1 MQRKITNTPERIRG
15 RIERVYYA
23 GPKFSAGRLL
33 TATGEEI
40 QFAGNLF
47 AQECQ
52 PVVLLG
58 SWTTH
63 PKYGRQFK
71 VDGMEYD
78 LELDP
83 EGLIHYLAN
92 HPEITGIGPVKA
104 RIIVEKFGDAFEK
117 TLIDEPE
124 SIAKAARLSIEV
136 ANRLRN
142 EWLKNRSVNSVLAW
156 LSAFGLTHHQ
166 VTTLVEKLG
175 GNCLNILKHDPYILI
190 REIRGFGF
198 KKVDRIA
205 RKLGTPKDYKPRIR
219 AGLQYCVREAL
230 DNGHCWIEYEH
241 LVDQANLL
249 LVMDTLDSR
258 VCIEKVLDELVEEK
272 TLACESHA
280 GRFVVAL
287 PEIIRMESELSALFG
302 QAQDSNPHFRSTAS
316 FDALIERC
324 SVTPND
330 KQFEAIRSALS
341 HCLSLISG
349 GAGSGKSFT
358 VAAIN
363 AICEDC
369 DLTVVLA
376 APTGKA
382 AKRLE
387 EVSGRSGTTI
397 HRLLGYN
404 GKSFARNKEDPIDA
418 DVLIVDEFSMV
429 DVPLAWHLFDAVD
442 LSHTAVVLVGDHNQ
456 LPPVGPGNILR
467 DLIQTRAIPT
477 VVLDKVVRQAGVLK
491 ENCTAILKGEVRK
504 TSETSVSGCRDWYL
518 VDQFTDPVAA
528 RGFLLELFEKRLEAL
543 GFDIVKDVQ
552 VLTPTHKGPLGTKE
566 LNQALQRLIQKK
578 LWNVQVPP
586 VPAGRRPQLFKHD
599 KVIQTR
605 NNYDIDVMNGS
616 LGHVVEVLS
625 DGTIVIDFEGTIV
638 DLEKGS
644 PNLQDVQLA
653 FALSVHKAQGS
664 EFPCAV
670 VVVHKSHSFMH
681 HRNLLYTG
689 VTRARRTAIV
699 LGDHWGINNC
709 AKRCLVDDRRTFL
722 ALFLDNAPGAKTAGA
737 GVA

>member
-1 MQRKITNTPERIRG
+1 MPRKIANTPERLRG
-15 RIERVYYA
+15 RIEHVYYA
-23 GPKFSAGRLL
+23 GAKFSAGRLL
-33 TATGEEI
+33 TPTGEEI

-47 AQECQ
+47 ARECE

-58 SWTTH
+58 AWSTH

-71 VDGMEYD
+71 VEGMEYD
-78 LELDP
+78 LALDP

-92 HPEITGIGPVKA
+92 HPEITGIGPAKA

-117 TLIDEPE
+117 TLIDDPE
-124 SIAKAARLSIEV
+124 SIAKAARLSIGV
-136 ANRLRN
+136 AKHLKD
-142 EWLKNRSVNSVLAW
+142 EWLKNRSVNAVMAW
-156 LSAFGLTHHQ
+156 LSSFGLTHHQ
-166 VTTLVEKLG
+166 VTILVEKLG
-175 GNCLNILKHDPYILI
+175 GNCLDILKHDPYLLV

-198 KKVDRIA
+198 KKVDQIA
-205 RKLGTPKDYKPRIR
+205 RKLGTPKDHPPRIR
-219 AGLQYCVREAL
+219 AGLHYCVRQAL
-230 DNGHCWIEYEH
+230 DNGHCWIEYED

-258 VCIEKVLDELVEEK
+258 VFIEKALDELIEEK
-272 TLACESHA
+272 SLACESHA

-287 PEIIRMESELSALFG
+287 PEIIRMESELADLFG
-302 QAQDSNPHFRSTAS
+302 RAYEVNPHFKSVENL
-316 FDALIERC
+316 DALIRGCAATLNEKQLEAAR
-324 SVTPND
+324 SVLGH
-330 KQFEAIRSALS
+330 S
-341 HCLSLISG
+341 LSLICG

-363 AICEDC
+363 ALCEES

-387 EVSGRSGTTI
+387 EVSDRRATTI
-397 HRLLGYN
+397 HRLLGYD
-404 GKSFARNKEDPIDA
+404 GKAFAKNREDPLHA

-429 DVPLAWHLFDAVD
+429 DVALAWHLFEAVD
-442 LSHTAVVLVGDHNQ
+442 LSRTAVVLVGDHNQ

-467 DLIQTRAIPT
+467 DLIQSRAIPT

-504 TSETSVSGCRDWYL
+504 TSETSAGGCRDWYL

-528 RGFLLELFEKRLEAL
+528 RGFLLELFETRLEAL
-543 GFDIVKDVQ
+543 GFDIIKDVQ

-578 LWNVQVPP
+578 LWHVEVPP
-586 VPAGRRPQLFKHD
+586 VQPGRRPPLFKHD

-605 NNYDIDVMNGS
+605 NNYDIDVMNGAIGQVTDVRPNGE
-616 LGHVVEVLS
+616 L
-625 DGTIVIDFEGTIV
+625 TIDFEGTTV
-638 DLEKGS
+638 VLEKGS
-644 PNLQDVQLA
+644 PNLLDVQLA
-653 FALSVHKAQGS
+653 YVLSCHKAQGS

-699 LGDHWGINNC
+699 LGDRWGIQNC
-709 AKRCLVDDRRTFL
+709 AKRCQVDDRRTFL
-722 ALFLDNAPGAKTAGA
+722 SQLIG
-737 GVA
+737 

>member
-1 MQRKITNTPERIRG
+1 MQKRTNTPERIRG

-47 AQECQ
+47 AQQSQ

-58 SWTTH
+58 AWTTH

-71 VDGMEYD
+71 VDGMAYD

-92 HPEITGIGPVKA
+92 HPQIKGIGPVKA

-117 TLIDEPE
+117 TLIDNPE
-124 SIAKAARLSIEV
+124 SIAKAARLSIDI
-136 ANRLRN
+136 AKQLKD
-142 EWLKNRSVNSVLAW
+142 EWLKNRSVNAVLAW

-175 GNCLNILKHDPYILI
+175 GNCLNILKQDPYILI

-198 KKVDRIA
+198 KKIDKIA
-205 RKLGTPKDYKPRIR
+205 RKLGTPKDHPPRIR
-219 AGLQYCVREAL
+219 AGLQYCVRQAL

-258 VCIEKVLDELVEEK
+258 IRIEKTLDELIDEK
-272 TLACESHA
+272 ALACESHA

-287 PEIIRMESELSALFG
+287 PWIIRMESRLAALFG
-302 QAQDSNPHFRSTAS
+302 RAQDPNPHFRSTAN

-324 SVTPND
+324 SSTPND
-330 KQFEAIRSALS
+330 KQLEAIRSALS
-341 HCLSLISG
+341 HSISLISG

-369 DLTVVLA
+369 DLTVALA

-387 EVSGRSGTTI
+387 EVSGRSGNTI

-404 GKSFARNKEDPIDA
+404 GQYFARNKEDPIDA

-429 DVPLAWHLFDAVD
+429 DVPLAWHLFDAVN
-442 LSHTAVVLVGDHNQ
+442 LSYTAVILVGDHNQ

-504 TSETSVSGCRDWYL
+504 TSETSISGCRDWYL

-528 RGFLLELFEKRLEAL
+528 RSFLLELFENRLEAL

-566 LNQALQRLIQKK
+566 LNQALQILIQKK
-578 LWNVQVPP
+578 LWNVEVPP
-586 VPAGRRPQLFKHD
+586 AAPGRRPWLFKHD

-605 NNYDIDVMNGS
+605 NNYNIDVMNGS
-616 LGHVVEVLS
+616 IGRVVEVLP

-638 DLEKGS
+638 DFEKGS

-653 FALSVHKAQGS
+653 FALSCHKAQGS

-689 VTRARRTAIV
+689 VTRAQRTAIV

-722 ALFLDNAPGAKTAGA
+722 ALFLDNAHNAKAVGA
-737 GVA
+737 

>member
-1 MQRKITNTPERIRG
+1 MSKQTKTLARLRG

-23 GPKFSAGRLL
+23 GPKFSAGRMF
-33 TATGEEI
+33 TPTGEEI

-47 AQECQ
+47 ARENQ

-58 SWTTH
+58 SWSTH

-71 VDGMEYD
+71 VEGMEYD

-92 HPEITGIGPVKA
+92 HPQIKGIGPAKA
-104 RIIVEKFGDAFEK
+104 RIIVEKFGDAFEQ
-117 TLIDEPE
+117 TLIDDPE
-124 SIAKAARLSIEV
+124 SIARAARLPEDAV
-136 ANRLRN
+136 HRLRE
-142 EWLKNRSVNSVLAW
+142 EWLKNRSVNTVLAW

-175 GNCLNILKHDPYILI
+175 GNCLDVLKQDPYILI

-198 KKVDRIA
+198 KKVDKIA
-205 RKLGTPKDYKPRIR
+205 RKLGTPKDHQPRIR

-230 DNGHCWIEYEH
+230 DNGHCWIEYED

-249 LVMDTLDSR
+249 LVMDALDSR
-258 VCIEKVLDELVEEK
+258 IHIEKALDELIDEK
-272 TLACESHA
+272 LLACDSHG

-287 PEIIRMESELSALFG
+287 PEIIRMESELADLFG
-302 QAQDSNPHFRSTAS
+302 RAHKANPHFKSVKNL
-316 FDALIERC
+316 DALIRRC
-324 SVTPND
+324 AATLNE
-330 KQFEAIRSALS
+330 KQLEAVHSALGHS
-341 HCLSLISG
+341 ISLISG

-358 VAAIN
+358 VSVIN
-363 AICEDC
+363 AICEEC
-369 DLTVVLA
+369 DLQVVLA

-387 EVSGRSGTTI
+387 EVSGRGGTTI
-397 HRLLGYN
+397 HRLLGYD
-404 GKSFARNKEDPIDA
+404 GKSFARDRENPIDA

-429 DVPLAWHLFDAVD
+429 DVPLAWHLFEAVD
-442 LSHTAVVLVGDHNQ
+442 LSRTAVVLVGDHNQ

-467 DLIQTRAIPT
+467 DLIASRAVAT

-491 ENCTAILKGEVRK
+491 ENCTAVLKGEMRK
-504 TSETSVSGCRDWYL
+504 TSETSAGGCRDWYL
-518 VDQFTDPVAA
+518 VDQFTDPMAA
-528 RGFLLELFEKRLEAL
+528 RTFLLELFEKRLEAL
-543 GFDIVKDVQ
+543 GFDIIKDVQ

-566 LNQALQRLIQKK
+566 LNEALPRLIQKK
-578 LWNVQVPP
+578 LWKVEVPP
-586 VPAGRRPQLFKHD
+586 VQPGRRPPLFKHD

-605 NNYDIDVMNGS
+605 NNYDLNVMNGAI
-616 LGHVVEVLS
+616 GQVVDVLAN
-625 DGTIVIDFEGTIV
+625 GTLVIDFDGMPIQIA
-638 DLEKGS
+638 KGS
-644 PNLQDVQLA
+644 ADLLDLQLA
-653 FALSVHKAQGS
+653 YTLTIHKTQGS

-670 VVVHKSHSFMH
+670 VVIHKSHSFMH

-699 LGDHWGINNC
+699 LGDHWGIHNC
-709 AKRCLVDDRRTFL
+709 AKRCQVDDRRTFL
-722 ALFLDNAPGAKTAGA
+722 ALFLEGAQGAKVVGA
-737 GVA
+737 GGA

>member
-1 MQRKITNTPERIRG
+1 MSKRTNTPERVRG

-33 TATGEEI
+33 TAKGEEI

-47 AQECQ
+47 ARECQ

-58 SWTTH
+58 AWTTH

-71 VDGMEYD
+71 VEGMEYD

-92 HPEITGIGPVKA
+92 HPDIAGIGPVKA
-104 RIIVEKFGDAFEK
+104 RIIVEKFGDAFEQ
-117 TLIDEPE
+117 TLIDDPA
-124 SIAKAARLSIEV
+124 SIARAARLPEN
-136 ANRLRN
+136 AAHRLRD
-142 EWLKNRSVNSVLAW
+142 EWLKNRSVNTVLAW

-166 VTTLVEKLG
+166 VTTLVENLG
-175 GNCLNILKHDPYILI
+175 GNCLDVLKQDPYILI

-198 KKVDRIA
+198 KKVDKIA
-205 RKLGTPKDYKPRIR
+205 RKLGTPKNHQPRIR

-258 VCIEKVLDELVEEK
+258 IRIEKTLDELIEEN

-287 PEIIRMESELSALFG
+287 PEIIRMEGELADLFG
-302 QAQDSNPHFRSTAS
+302 RAHEANPHFNSVKS
-316 FDALIERC
+316 LGALISRC
-324 SVTPND
+324 AATLNE
-330 KQFEAIRSALS
+330 KQLAAVRSALGHS
-341 HCLSLISG
+341 ISLIFG

-358 VAAIN
+358 VAVIN
-363 AICEDC
+363 AICEEC
-369 DLTVVLA
+369 DLQVVLA

-387 EVSGRSGTTI
+387 EVSGRNGTTI
-397 HRLLGYN
+397 HRLLGYD
-404 GKSFARNKEDPIDA
+404 GKSFAKDRENPLDT

-429 DVPLAWHLFDAVD
+429 DVPLAWHLFEAVD
-442 LSHTAVVLVGDHNQ
+442 LSRTAVVLVGDHNQ

-467 DLIQTRAIPT
+467 DLIASRTVAT

-491 ENCTAILKGEVRK
+491 ENCTAVLKGELRK
-504 TSETSVSGCRDWYL
+504 TSETSAGGCRDWYL
-518 VDQFTDPVAA
+518 VDQFTDPMAA
-528 RGFLLELFEKRLEAL
+528 RTFLLELFEKRLEAL

-552 VLTPTHKGPLGTKE
+552 VLTPTHKGPLGTRE
-566 LNQALQRLIQKK
+566 LNEALQRLIQKK
-578 LWNVQVPP
+578 LWNVEVPP
-586 VPAGRRPQLFKHD
+586 VQPGRRPPLFKHD

-605 NNYDIDVMNGS
+605 NNYDLNVMNGAI
-616 LGHVVEVLS
+616 GQVVDVLAN
-625 DGTIVIDFEGTIV
+625 GTLVIDFDGMPVEIA
-638 DLEKGS
+638 KGS
-644 PNLQDVQLA
+644 PDRQDLQLA
-653 FALSVHKAQGS
+653 YTLTIHKTQGS

-670 VVVHKSHSFMH
+670 VVIHKSHSFMH

-699 LGDHWGINNC
+699 LGDHWGIHNC
-709 AKRCLVDDRRTFL
+709 AKRCQVDDRRTFL
-722 ALFLDNAPGAKTAGA
+722 SLFLDNAPGAKTAGA
-737 GVA
+737 GGA